1 MFFQN
6 DTIVPQLKEEKMKNI
21 QKHKKSFLWFS
32 IIATILI
39 VLIIAFVCIFDIRT
53 INVPDDAVWK
63 GNSKEA
69 FWIQKVSSDDSAIR
83 FRIYNDYD
91 DKMILDADFYSPG
104 YEDNI
109 IDSINYFDH
118 FKNEIIL
125 LNGKEMK
132 MRKVYF
138 QK

>member
-1 MFFQN
+1 M
-6 DTIVPQLKEEKMKNI
+6 I
-21 QKHKKSFLWFS
+21 QKHKKTILWLS
-32 IIATILI
+32 IMVTILI
-39 VLIIAFVCIFDIRT
+39 VLIIAFVLIFDIRT
-53 INVPDDAVWK
+53 
-63 GNSKEA
+63 
-69 FWIQKVSSDDSAIR
+69 
-83 FRIYNDYD
+83 IYNDYD

-118 FKNEIIL
+118 LKNEIIL

>member
-1 MFFQN
+1 
-6 DTIVPQLKEEKMKNI
+6 MKKI

-39 VLIIAFVCIFDIRT
+39 TILIVLIIAFVWIFDIQT
-53 INVPDDAVWK
+53 IIVPDDAVWK

-69 FWIQKVSSDDSAIR
+69 FLIQKVSSNDSTIR

-118 FKNEIIL
+118 LKNEIIL

>member
-1 MFFQN
+1 
-6 DTIVPQLKEEKMKNI
+6 MKKI

-32 IIATILI
+32 IIATVLI
-39 VLIIAFVCIFDIRT
+39 VLIIAFVLIFDIFVWIFDIRT

-69 FWIQKVSSDDSAIR
+69 FWLQKVSSNDSTIR
-83 FRIYNDYD
+83 FRIYNNYD

-118 FKNEIIL
+118 FNYEIIL

>member
-1 MFFQN
+1 
-6 DTIVPQLKEEKMKNI
+6 MKKI

-39 VLIIAFVCIFDIRT
+39 VLIIAFACIFDIRT
-53 INVPDDAVWK
+53 INVPEDAVWK

-69 FWIQKVSSDDSAIR
+69 FWLQKVSSNDSTIR
-83 FRIYNDYD
+83 FKIYNDYD

-118 FKNEIIL
+118 LKNEIIL

-138 QK
+138 HK

>member
-1 MFFQN
+1 M
-6 DTIVPQLKEEKMKNI
+6 I
-21 QKHKKSFLWFS
+21 QKHKKTILWLS
-32 IIATILI
+32 IMVTILI
-39 VLIIAFVCIFDIRT
+39 VLIIAFACIFDIRT

-69 FWIQKVSSDDSAIR
+69 FWIQKVSSNNSAIR

-109 IDSINYFDH
+109 IDSIHYYDHLNY
-118 FKNEIIL
+118 EIIL

>member
-1 MFFQN
+1 
-6 DTIVPQLKEEKMKNI
+6 MKLI

-39 VLIIAFVCIFDIRT
+39 TILIVLIIAFVWIFDIQT

-69 FWIQKVSSDDSAIR
+69 FWIQKVSSNDSAIR

-118 FKNEIIL
+118 LKNEIIL

>member
-6 DTIVPQLKEEKMKNI
+6 DSIVPQLKEEKMKNI

-32 IIATILI
+32 IIATIPI

-69 FWIQKVSSDDSAIR
+69 FWIQKVSSNDSAIR

>member
-1 MFFQN
+1 
-6 DTIVPQLKEEKMKNI
+6 MKKI

-39 VLIIAFVCIFDIRT
+39 VLIIAFVWIFDIRT
-53 INVPDDAVWK
+53 INVPDDAVLK

-69 FWIQKVSSDDSAIR
+69 FWLQKVSSNDSTIR

-104 YEDNI
+104 YEDKI
-109 IDSINYFDH
+109 IDSIHYYDHLNY
-118 FKNEIIL
+118 EIIL

>member
-1 MFFQN
+1 M
-6 DTIVPQLKEEKMKNI
+6 I
-21 QKHKKSFLWFS
+21 QKHKKTILWLS
-32 IIATILI
+32 IMVTILI
-39 VLIIAFVCIFDIRT
+39 VLIIAFVLIFDIRT

-63 GNSKEA
+63 GNSNEA
-69 FWIQKVSSDDSAIR
+69 FWIQKVSSNDSTIR

-118 FKNEIIL
+118 LKNEIIL

>member
-1 MFFQN
+1 
-6 DTIVPQLKEEKMKNI
+6 MKKI
-21 QKHKKSFLWFS
+21 QKHKKTILWFS

-39 VLIIAFVCIFDIRT
+39 VLIIAFVLIFDIQT
-53 INVPDDAVWK
+53 INVPDDAVLK

-69 FWIQKVSSDDSAIR
+69 FWLQKVSSNDSTIR
-83 FRIYNDYD
+83 FRIYNNYD

-109 IDSINYFDH
+109 IDSIHYYDHLNY
-118 FKNEIIL
+118 EIIL

>member
-1 MFFQN
+1 
-6 DTIVPQLKEEKMKNI
+6 MKKI

-39 VLIIAFVCIFDIRT
+39 VLIIAFVWIFDIQT
-53 INVPDDAVWK
+53 INVPDDAVLK

-69 FWIQKVSSDDSAIR
+69 FWLQKVSSNDSTIR
-83 FRIYNDYD
+83 FRIYNNYD

-109 IDSINYFDH
+109 IDSIHYYDHLNY
-118 FKNEIIL
+118 EIIL

>member
-1 MFFQN
+1 
-6 DTIVPQLKEEKMKNI
+6 MKKI
-21 QKHKKSFLWFS
+21 QKHKKTILWFS

-39 VLIIAFVCIFDIRT
+39 VLIIAFVLIFDIQT
-53 INVPDDAVWK
+53 INVPDDAVLK

-69 FWIQKVSSDDSAIR
+69 FWLQKVSSNDSTIR
-83 FRIYNDYD
+83 FRIYNNYD

-109 IDSINYFDH
+109 IDSIHYFDH
-118 FKNEIIL
+118 LKNEIIL

>member
-1 MFFQN
+1 
-6 DTIVPQLKEEKMKNI
+6 MKKI

-39 VLIIAFVCIFDIRT
+39 VLIIAFVWIFDIQT
-53 INVPDDAVWK
+53 INVPDDAVLK

-69 FWIQKVSSDDSAIR
+69 FWLQKVSSNDSTIR
-83 FRIYNDYD
+83 FRIYNNYD